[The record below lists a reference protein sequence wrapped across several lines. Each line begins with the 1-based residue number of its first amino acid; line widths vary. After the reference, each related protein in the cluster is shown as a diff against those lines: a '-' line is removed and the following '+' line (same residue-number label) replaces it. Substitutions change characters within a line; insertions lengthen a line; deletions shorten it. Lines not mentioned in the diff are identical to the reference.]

1 MILLNLLL
9 ACIENKSM
17 VSKKR
22 VKAICGSTRKKSTN
36 LNLLYAMKELS
47 RNYLDITIFESI
59 DLIPHFNPDLDN
71 ESPPTEVIRF
81 RKELREANAILIC
94 TPEYAMGV
102 PGTLKNAID
111 WTVSS
116 MEFSKKPTALIT
128 ASSLGE
134 KGHASLL
141 ETLQVVEADITSNTQ
156 LIIPFAKT
164 KINQENKITD
174 GKTLGEVVSLL
185 KSLNQ
190 RLNG

>member
-36 LNLLYAMKELS
+36 LNLLYAIKELS
-47 RNYLDITIFESI
+47 RDYFDITIFESI